1 MKGKTLRTATFSI
14 LTMTYLHTFISGS
27 ISSKNG
33 SMLFSYVLK
42 ATAKMAISGKK
53 KSDFNNQKDTMNK
66 AELTM
71 SVTIHYELF
80 KLSKKSKNL
89 P

>member
-1 MKGKTLRTATFSI
+1 
-14 LTMTYLHTFISGS
+14 
-27 ISSKNG
+27 
-33 SMLFSYVLK
+33 
-42 ATAKMAISGKK
+42 MAISGKK

>member
-1 MKGKTLRTATFSI
+1 
-14 LTMTYLHTFISGS
+14 
-27 ISSKNG
+27 
-33 SMLFSYVLK
+33 MLFSYVLK